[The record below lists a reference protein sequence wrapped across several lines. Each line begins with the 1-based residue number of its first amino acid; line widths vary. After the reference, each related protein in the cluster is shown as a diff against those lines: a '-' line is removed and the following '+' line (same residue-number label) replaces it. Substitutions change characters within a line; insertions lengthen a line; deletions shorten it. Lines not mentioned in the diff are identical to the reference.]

1 LTFRKLVEG
10 LIEIGADRRVIQLAR
25 SRWSRKRHTWR
36 TRRSN
41 YPNGCKSRAAPASG
55 MVMSRYHRI
64 PERER
69 ERKER
74 PRCCPFGL
82 YTFSGSRVS
91 PFVYRS
97 VGPTFSSP
105 PFRLSSCSPAES
117 SRTRNSQ
124 PAVRTLNA
132 RPCRTHAFA
141 HPDADN
147 AGGGGG
153 GGGRGTSRC
162 LPIVVPLVVF
172 SDPGQVRS
180 HGQDLS
186 SRS

>member
-1 LTFRKLVEG
+1 MQVAG
-10 LIEIGADRRVIQLAR
+10 CSCIGHGNESISPHTRTLYSAGASTRERRHSDRERE
-25 SRWSRKRHTWR
+25 RKR
-36 TRRSN
+36 
-41 YPNGCKSRAAPASG
+41 
-55 MVMSRYHRI
+55 
-64 PERER
+64 ERER